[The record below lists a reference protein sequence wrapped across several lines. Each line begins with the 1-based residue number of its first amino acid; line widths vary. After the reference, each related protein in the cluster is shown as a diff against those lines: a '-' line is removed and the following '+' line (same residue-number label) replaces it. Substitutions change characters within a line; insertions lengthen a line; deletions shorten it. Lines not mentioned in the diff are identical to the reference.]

1 MAKDKAA
8 GQVMLIVATS
18 VPSLVVRISLSY
30 LRMKR
35 QANRSARQFYLSLV
49 KNGMP
54 KREARQL
61 ADEFA
66 SAFSLST
73 MMKQV
78 RPFGRASR
86 P

>member
-1 MAKDKAA
+1 
-8 GQVMLIVATS
+8 
-18 VPSLVVRISLSY
+18 
-30 LRMKR
+30 MKR
-35 QANRSARQFYLSLV
+35 QANRSAHQFYLSLV

>member
-8 GQVMLIVATS
+8 GQVMLIVVAS
-18 VPSLVVRISLSY
+18 VPSLVIRVSWSY

-35 QANRSARQFYLSLV
+35 QANRSAHQFYLSLV